1 MIFNKSYK
9 SYVYRLSVRP
19 AGRCCLPYWQ
29 GLGYFT
35 RTYSIEHKNT
45 AVPKRPSAQ
54 RDIT

>member
-1 MIFNKSYK
+1 MILNKSYK